1 MGGMII
7 MIGGLWLKVPCKLFN
22 DERLTRSDIAVFAY
36 AADKLKN
43 RTDTLPVSQIAAAC
57 EISKSTVLRALD
69 KLISYGYMSAQK
81 SAGKPT
87 LYTQLLLPPERRK
100 KSQKAAQEFDSS
112 EYDWVINNFDVGEA
126 AAE

>member
-1 MGGMII
+1 

-36 AADKLKN
+36 AADKLKD

-112 EYDWVINNFDVGEA
+112 QYDWVINNFDVVGEA
-126 AAE
+126 E